1 MRILFFGV
9 DVMGEACLSALLTAG
24 HEVAG
29 VVTLASPK
37 RTLLQRLFGRRQ
49 PPGVAEIAQQRR
61 LPVLTPETLR
71 DPSLVRRLAALKPDL
86 LVVATFDKVLP
97 PEVLAIA
104 PYGGINVHPSLL
116 PRHRGPAPVSRAIW
130 AGDEE
135 TGLTVHL
142 LEETVD
148 AGPIL
153 LQHRHPIR
161 PGDNAQRLIRRLAK
175 AAPAILL
182 ETLEGVQ
189 DGTLYPRPQP
199 AESTPAPF
207 FSLREGRLDWNADD
221 EQILRTIR
229 ACSPYPGAFLTARG
243 ERLAVL
249 EASAEEGRQG
259 ASPGTVL
266 SVNASGILVQTRE
279 GAIRCRRLRR
289 GDRLVPPNQ
298 LGKWAADGERLKSG
312 NWASPAPRA

>member
-1 MRILFFGV
+1 
-9 DVMGEACLSALLTAG
+9 MGEACLSALLSAG
-24 HEVAG
+24 HEVVG

-37 RTLLQRLFGRRQ
+37 RTFLQRLFGRRQ
-49 PPGVAEIAQQRR
+49 PEGVAEIAQRRR
-61 LPVLTPETLR
+61 LPVLTPSTLR

-130 AGDEE
+130 SGDEE

-148 AGPIL
+148 SGQIL
-153 LQHRHPIR
+153 LQHQHPIQ
-161 PGDNAQRLIRRLAK
+161 PDDNAQRLIRRLAK
-175 AAPAILL
+175 AAPAVLL
-182 ETLEGVQ
+182 EALAGLQEGS
-189 DGTLYPRPQP
+189 LYPRAQSG
-199 AESTPAPF
+199 EVTPAPF
-207 FSLREGRLDWNADD
+207 FSLREGQLDWRADNA
-221 EQILRTIR
+221 QLLQTIR
-229 ACSPYPGAFLTARG
+229 ACSPYPGAFMIARG

-289 GDRLVPPNQ
+289 GDRLVPPEQ
-298 LGKWAADGERLKSG
+298 YGRYAADGDRLLSG
-312 NWASPAPRA
+312 SWAEPAPRA